1 MQRSTCSNN
10 WKNFEPE
17 WGLFNGAAGN
27 VIEIV
32 YKKGEIP
39 LDGSCPENVIVEIP
53 TYRGP
58 AWMANKPPWVSI
70 PPIEMKCQTHCCSFK
85 FIPLSLAYA
94 KTGHT
99 FQG

>member
-1 MQRSTCSNN
+1 LDESG
-10 WKNFEPE
+10 PE
-17 WGLFNGAAGN
+17 YA
-27 VIEIV
+27 IV
-32 YKKGEIP
+32 DI
-39 LDGSCPENVIVEIP
+39 L

-58 AWMANKPPWVSI
+58 AWMANKPTWVPI

-99 FQG
+99 FQEQNVGTNHAIPCIIVHPGQKKE